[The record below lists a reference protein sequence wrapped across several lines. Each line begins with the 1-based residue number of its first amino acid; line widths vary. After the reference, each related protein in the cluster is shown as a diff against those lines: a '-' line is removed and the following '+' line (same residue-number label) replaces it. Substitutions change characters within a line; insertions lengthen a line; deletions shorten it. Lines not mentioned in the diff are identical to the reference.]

1 MMCHDGPNNGF
12 GYYAGDKAMMQI
24 QRSVLSVP
32 GSNWKMIQKGAASD
46 ADVALLDLE
55 DAVAPDNKASARDV
69 VIQAFTELD
78 WDRKPRAFRMNALD
92 TPFFYR
98 DLIDIVEGARGA
110 VDLIIIPKVNRP
122 EDVYVVDTLLT
133 QIERGI
139 GQDRHIRVEAQ
150 IETAQG
156 LVNCEAIAQS
166 SDRLISLIYGPG
178 DYSASVKMPSTS
190 IGVMDEWDA
199 VYPGHR
205 YHYIMHRI
213 LTAARAAGIRAIDG
227 PFADFRDPDGHRT
240 SCLMARAMGYDGK
253 WCIHPAQIDVTN
265 ELFAPSAEDI
275 ARAQRVIAAY
285 DEANR
290 EGLGA
295 VSLDDRM
302 IDAANIRMAQ
312 TTIDQATAAGL
323 LPSEGAD

>member
-1 MMCHDGPNNGF
+1 VTMR
-12 GYYAGDKAMMQI
+12 I

-55 DAVAPDNKASARDV
+55 DAVAPDNKADARQV

-78 WDRKPRAFRMNALD
+78 WGTKPRTFRMNALD

-98 DLIDIVEGARGA
+98 DLIDIVEGADGA
-110 VDLIIIPKVNRP
+110 VDLIVIPKVNRP

-133 QIERGI
+133 QIERSI
-139 GQDRHIRVEAQ
+139 GQGRHIRLEAQ
-150 IETAQG
+150 IESAKG
-156 LVNCEAIAQS
+156 LVNCEAIAGS

-178 DYSASVKMPSTS
+178 DYSASVQMPSTS

-205 YHYIMHRI
+205 YQYIMHRI
-213 LTAARAAGIRAIDG
+213 LAAARAAGIRAIDG
-227 PFADFRDPDGHRT
+227 PFANFRDPDGHRT

-253 WCIHPAQIDVTN
+253 WCIHPAQIELTN
-265 ELFAPSAEDI
+265 ELFSPSEDDI
-275 ARAQRVIAAY
+275 AWAQRVIEAY
-285 DEANR
+285 EDANQR
-290 EGLGA
+290 GLGA
-295 VSLDDRM
+295 VELDNRM

-312 TTIDQATAAGL
+312 TTIDQARAAGL
-323 LPSEGAD
+323 IPDESR

>member
-1 MMCHDGPNNGF
+1 MR
-12 GYYAGDKAMMQI
+12 I

-55 DAVAPDNKASARDV
+55 DAVAPASKADARQV

-78 WDRKPRAFRMNALD
+78 WGTKPRTFRMNALD

-98 DLIDIVEGARGA
+98 DLIDIVEGAGGA
-110 VDLIIIPKVNRP
+110 VDLIIMPKVNRP

-133 QIERGI
+133 QVERSI
-139 GQDRHIRVEAQ
+139 GQDRHIRLEAQ
-150 IETAQG
+150 IETARG
-156 LVNCEAIAQS
+156 LVNCEAIAES

-178 DYSASVKMPSTS
+178 DYSASVQMPSTS

-205 YHYIMHRI
+205 YQYIMHRI
-213 LTAARAAGIRAIDG
+213 LAAARAAGIRAIDG
-227 PFADFRDPDGHRT
+227 PFANFRDPDGHRA

-253 WCIHPAQIDVTN
+253 WCIHPAQIDLTN
-265 ELFAPSAEDI
+265 ELFSPSADDI
-275 ARAQRVIAAY
+275 AWAQRVIEAY
-285 DEANR
+285 EDANQR
-290 EGLGA
+290 GLGA
-295 VSLDDRM
+295 VELDNRM

-312 TTIDQATAAGL
+312 TTIDQARAAGL
-323 LPSEGAD
+323 IPDETS

>member
-1 MMCHDGPNNGF
+1 MR
-12 GYYAGDKAMMQI
+12 I

-55 DAVAPDNKASARDV
+55 DAVTPDSKADARQV
-69 VIQAFTELD
+69 VIQAFTDLD
-78 WDRKPRAFRMNALD
+78 WGAKPRTFRMNALD

-98 DLIDIVEGARGA
+98 DLIDIVEGSGGA
-110 VDLIIIPKVNRP
+110 VDLIVIPKVNRP

-139 GQDRHIRVEAQ
+139 GQDRHIRLEAQ
-150 IETAQG
+150 IETAKG
-156 LVNCEAIAQS
+156 LVNCEAIAES

-178 DYSASVKMPSTS
+178 DYSASVQMPSTS

-205 YHYIMHRI
+205 YQYIMHRI
-213 LTAARAAGIRAIDG
+213 LAAARAAGIRAIDG
-227 PFADFRDPDGHRT
+227 PFANFRDPHGHRT

-253 WCIHPAQIDVTN
+253 WCIHPTQIELTN
-265 ELFAPSAEDI
+265 ELFSPSAGDI
-275 ARAQRVIAAY
+275 AWAQRVIEAY
-285 DEANR
+285 EDANQR
-290 EGLGA
+290 GLGA
-295 VSLDDRM
+295 VELDNRM

-312 TTIDQATAAGL
+312 TTIDQARAAGL
-323 LPSEGAD
+323 IPDETA